1 MSKAQKHSLI
11 SVCVEGL
18 GGLNPGSWDKNY
30 RSLFIL
36 HTCKKRGRDSH
47 FSGLKRESDFYEVLK
62 IMLSRRTNFKDNIL
76 FFENF
81 VHAHNVYD

>member
-1 MSKAQKHSLI
+1 MLRVWGFLTQGPGTKITGHYSSRTHVKGE
-11 SVCVEGL
+11 VE
-18 GGLNPGSWDKNY
+18 N
-30 RSLFIL
+30 
-36 HTCKKRGRDSH
+36 SH